1 MKAEFLAKIMAEVDA
16 FPSIPGS
23 APRLLELVDQ
33 ADAPIQDIED
43 VLRLDPGLTA
53 NVLKLTNSAIFGL
66 PSKVGSV
73 KRAVMLLGLKK
84 LRQLVMASCL
94 NAVMDKD
101 IPGYDLPAGE
111 LWRHSIAV
119 SVAAEG
125 LVRELDIA
133 SGEDIFTAALLHD
146 VGKLVLGQFIDD
158 DYGALRAAAGNT
170 VSFEMAE
177 KEVLGTDHAEIGAR
191 ILEQWS
197 LPAELVHAVRWHHN
211 PELAADILP
220 STDIV
225 HVANMLCLMLGI
237 GVGREG
243 LQYQPS
249 PVVTRRLGLKP
260 FQLETL
266 ASQTIQT
273 MGELADIFVMAETA

>member
-1 MKAEFLAKIMAEVDA
+1 MKADYLTEIMDKVDA

-23 APRLLELVDQ
+23 ALRLLELVDQ
-33 ADAPIQDIED
+33 ADASIEDIEE

-53 NVLKLTNSAIFGL
+53 NVLKLTNSAFFGL

-84 LRQLVMASCL
+84 LKQLIMASCVS
-94 NAVMDKD
+94 AVMDKD

-125 LVRELDIA
+125 LVGELGIR

-146 VGKLVLGQFIDD
+146 VGKLVLGQFIND
-158 DYGALRAAAGNT
+158 DYDALQAAAGNS
-170 VSFEMAE
+170 VSFEVAE
-177 KEVLGTDHAEIGAR
+177 KEVLGADHAEIGAR

-211 PELAADILP
+211 PEMASDVLP

-260 FQLETL
+260 FHLEKL
-266 ASQTIQT
+266 ASQTIQA